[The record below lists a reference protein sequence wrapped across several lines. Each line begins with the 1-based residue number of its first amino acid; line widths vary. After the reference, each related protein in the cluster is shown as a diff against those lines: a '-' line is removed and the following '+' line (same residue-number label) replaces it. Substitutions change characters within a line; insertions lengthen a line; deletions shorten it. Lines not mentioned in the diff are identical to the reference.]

1 MRGGNSM
8 DLTHG
13 TLVIGGQG
21 NNFVVLAADSKG
33 TLGDLL
39 GPIVI
44 GSSRA
49 KKIKIISDHA
59 AAAIYGIAEYGEN
72 LLREYQDTKKPDT
85 DGVTKVLEDM
95 RKFCK
100 KKWREWFSGMDIENQ
115 PCLGFMV
122 AGLDQDENGEYSIPR
137 IYSIESTLDFAPALH
152 PYGYACR
159 GILSLATFIMDEK
172 YEENM
177 SIDDLG
183 KLVEST
189 ISTVAQTDP
198 RIGLPVRIA
207 LITPKE
213 GARMIHE

>member
-1 MRGGNSM
+1 M

-21 NNFVVLAADSKG
+21 NNFVVLGADSKG

-49 KKIKIISDHA
+49 KKIKIISDHVA
-59 AAAIYGIAEYGEN
+59 VAIYGIAEFGEN
-72 LLREYQDTKKPDT
+72 LLRQFQDAKKPDT
-85 DGVTKVLEDM
+85 DGVTKVLEEL
-95 RKFCK
+95 RIFCK
-100 KKWREWFSGMDIENQ
+100 DKWREWFSGMDIENQ

-122 AGLDQDENGEYSIPR
+122 AGLDQDKNGEYGIPR
-137 IYSIESTLDFAPALH
+137 IYSIESSLDFAPALH
-152 PYGYACR
+152 PYGYTCR
-159 GILSLATFIMDEK
+159 GIFSLATFIMDEK

-177 SIDDLG
+177 SIDDLS

-189 ISTVAQTDP
+189 ISRVAQTDP
-198 RIGLPVRIA
+198 RIGLPVRMA